1 MTTVALQSQLVEQ
14 LEDVAAERR
23 VRSGDLLE
31 TAVRV
36 YLRQVEQ
43 EKIRT
48 EASAFR
54 AMHDRLA
61 KEYLAKYVA
70 IHNGAV
76 VDHDE
81 DFQALHARVR
91 QKYGRQPVLLRR
103 VEPEPERVLTF
114 RSPSVEPGRL

>member
-1 MTTVALQSQLVEQ
+1 MTTMTLQSQLVEQ
-14 LEDVAAERR
+14 LEHVAAERC
-23 VRSGDLLE
+23 VLPDQLLE

-43 EKIRT
+43 EKIKA
-48 EASAFR
+48 EAKVFR

-81 DFQALHARVR
+81 DFQALHARIR

-103 VEPEPERVLTF
+103 VESEPERVLTF
-114 RSPSVEPGRL
+114 RSPSVEPGR